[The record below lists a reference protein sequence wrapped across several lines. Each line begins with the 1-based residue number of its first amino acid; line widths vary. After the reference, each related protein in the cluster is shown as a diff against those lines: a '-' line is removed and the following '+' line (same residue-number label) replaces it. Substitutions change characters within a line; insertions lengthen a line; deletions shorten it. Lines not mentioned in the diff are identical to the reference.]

1 MLEWI
6 VHGATIYL
14 LQLKIHFRKLE
25 EIYVEQSDRR
35 AEEVRNL
42 GTGARLHKQV
52 TVSQWVNKEVMFEVP
67 PAQS

>member
-1 MLEWI
+1 MRTGKY
-6 VHGATIYL
+6 HSRK
-14 LQLKIHFRKLE
+14 KIKN
-25 EIYVEQSDRR
+25 VEQGDRR